1 MIDDGVNNHG
11 ILDHMCEMEIV
22 NSQFKKSSQCF
33 GVIPGTIMQNL
44 FQNIW
49 LFLCEASKYFPVK
62 NSPHKLFFRQKV

>member
-1 MIDDGVNNHG
+1 MIDDGVNKHG

-22 NSQFKKSSQCF
+22 NFQFKKSSQCF

-49 LFLCEASKYFPVK
+49 LFLCEAS
-62 NSPHKLFFRQKV
+62 

>member
-49 LFLCEASKYFPVK
+49 LFFCEAS
-62 NSPHKLFFRQKV
+62 